1 MYIYVCMCR
10 RVCVCV
16 GVCVCMCVCVYI
28 HVCVCVCVCSWP
40 FVSRH
45 VREQKPPEHQPRAKA
60 SRAPPFRAMF
70 DSQFENDF
78 ADSQFENDA
87 ADSQF
92 EDDVEMSQ
100 DTKQEARDR
109 SEAAEHATRVP
120 AEEIQKNEEIPNP
133 KPTPASLNDVVNEL
147 RHLNKAIKEIQK
159 NEEIPNPKRI
169 CPERRQCDIEDE
181 SKTPSES
188 SRHG

>member
-1 MYIYVCMCR
+1 MS
-10 RVCVCV
+10 VCVCV
-16 GVCVCMCVCVYI
+16 RG
-28 HVCVCVCVCSWP
+28 HL
-40 FVSRH
+40 SRGIY
-45 VREQKPPEHQPRAKA
+45 ESKSLPSTSPRAKA

-70 DSQFENDF
+70 DSQFED
-78 ADSQFENDA
+78 DVV
-87 ADSQF
+87 DSQF

-133 KPTPASLNDVVNEL
+133 KPTPASLN
-147 RHLNKAIKEIQK
+147 KAIKEIQK

-169 CPERRQCDIEDE
+169 CLERRQCDIEDE
-181 SKTPSES
+181 STDAIRAIERW
-188 SRHG
+188 SRGEVAALRPCDKCRKHLKS

>member
-1 MYIYVCMCR
+1 MCR
-10 RVCVCV
+10 CVCV
-16 GVCVCMCVCVYI
+16 GVYVYVYI
-28 HVCVCVCVCSWP
+28 HVCVCVCVRSHL
-40 FVSRH
+40 SRGIYESK
-45 VREQKPPEHQPRAKA
+45 RLPNTSPRAKA